1 MAEAKLGRKEWFYF
15 IAVIALYIVAVWYV
29 AAHNLSWSAMF
40 KAGIL
45 QEKGITG
52 MEARVKEIN
61 TPLSGIYFFY
71 PRLHPRYTL
80 FL

>member
-1 MAEAKLGRKEWFYF
+1 MSLTKSGKREWFWF
-15 IAVIALYIVAVWYV
+15 GAVVVFYILAVWYV
-29 AAHNLSWSAMF
+29 ATHNLSWSAMF

-61 TPLSGIYFFY
+61 TPLSWNIPQVIWYIIIKG
-71 PRLHPRYTL
+71 
-80 FL
+80 